1 MTQQPEPGNNTQY
14 ASFKFW
20 SVCTF
25 ISELYYNLALINQSL
40 FRFFHLLVVL
50 FYIRFVFKKKK
61 ELKSEMH
68 LPVCSIKSKVRSL
81 KSVRGVGTIEMKA
94 KKRSFQSL
102 GSMLEP
108 LKIPFSKHLLCLTE
122 AGKLAS
128 I

>member
-40 FRFFHLLVVL
+40 FRFYHLLVVL
-50 FYIRFVFKKKK
+50 FYIRFVLKKKK

>member
-1 MTQQPEPGNNTQY
+1 MTQQPEPGNDTQY

-50 FYIRFVFKKKK
+50 FYIRFVLKKK

>member
-1 MTQQPEPGNNTQY
+1 MLALNFGLYT
-14 ASFKFW
+14 
-20 SVCTF
+20 TF
-25 ISELYYNLALINQSL
+25 YRNYIIIQLSLINQSL
-40 FRFFHLLVVL
+40 FRFFHLLVVF
-50 FYIRFVFKKKK
+50 FYIRFVKKK

-68 LPVCSIKSKVRSL
+68 LPVCNIKSKVRSL
-81 KSVRGVGTIEMKA
+81 TSVRGVGTVEMKA

>member
-14 ASFKFW
+14 ASLKFW

-50 FYIRFVFKKKK
+50 FYIRFVLKKK

>member
-1 MTQQPEPGNNTQY
+1 MLALNFGLYTLLYRNYIIILLSLINHFSGFFTF
-14 ASFKFW
+14 SL
-20 SVCTF
+20 SCF
-25 ISELYYNLALINQSL
+25 ISDLS
-40 FRFFHLLVVL
+40 
-50 FYIRFVFKKKK
+50 KKQKTKK

-68 LPVCSIKSKVRSL
+68 LPVCNIKSKVRSL
-81 KSVRGVGTIEMKA
+81 KSVRGVGTVEMKA